1 LKRAFRSIAIGALSL
16 GVFAMFVD
24 AICVGPLIFL
34 KCLMWAV
41 TVAFV
46 LALCYLVGLVVDVLV
61 FRND

>member
-1 LKRAFRSIAIGALSL
+1 LKRAFRSMAIGALALS
-16 GVFAMFVD
+16 VFAMFVD
-24 AICVGPLIFL
+24 ALCVGPLIFL

-46 LALCYLVGLVVDVLV
+46 LLLCYLVGTLVDVLV